1 MKKERPT
8 TLREAI
14 KAVQYANYE
23 VTITYIAKW
32 HLPNDKQEAI
42 KEIKEVAF
50 EGIFLEDKDIKLK
63 ESEEE

>member
-8 TLREAI
+8 TLR
-14 KAVQYANYE
+14 YANYE

-32 HLPNDKQEAI
+32 HLPNDKKEAI
-42 KEIKEVAF
+42 KQIKEIAF
-50 EGIFLEDKDIKLK
+50 EGLFLKDKDIKLK

>member
-32 HLPNDKQEAI
+32 HLPNDKKEAI
-42 KEIKEVAF
+42 KQIKEIAF
-50 EGIFLEDKDIKLK
+50 EGLFLKDKDIKLK

>member
-23 VTITYIAKW
+23 VTITYIANW

-42 KEIKEVAF
+42 NYIKEVAF